1 MGSPKVRVRDAAPT
15 YLLSLTF
22 VRCGKKDASCLR
34 CIASRATCIVDPFSL
49 WDAPIFCFL
58 ERPRKGERRREEEKD
73 AHLCCT
79 RDSISFWNFSFFLP
93 DCIILGFYTKLE
105 KKKFNA
111 FVRMTDKFRSF
122 ACYKSKYW
130 SIIIHRVF
138 RIIIIDYNISE
149 VYIYI

>member
-111 FVRMTDKFRSF
+111 FVRMIDKFRCAF
-122 ACYKSKYW
+122 VCL
-130 SIIIHRVF
+130 V
-138 RIIIIDYNISE
+138 
-149 VYIYI
+149 